1 MGRNNYF
8 IFKQFTVS
16 QEHSAM
22 KVGVDSVLL
31 GAWTNPRK
39 EDPVLD
45 VGTGTGLLALMMAQ
59 KTNAMITAV
68 EIDEMA
74 AAEAIRNVRNS
85 PWPDR
90 INIVHSSF
98 QEFAAAASREYGL
111 IVSNPPYFINSSRPE
126 DLRRKKARHNDDLPF
141 SDLLMGCAKLLTNKG
156 LLTVILPSDIAEGFI
171 ESAGQS
177 GLYLTRTTWVRHSQ
191 KKPYHRR
198 LMEFSPAWRETE
210 ESFLTIMDGNDFTKD
225 YQSLTADFYLAF

>member
-31 GAWTNPRK
+31 GAWTNPRN
-39 EDPVLD
+39 EEPVLD

-74 AAEAIRNVRNS
+74 AAEAAQNVRLS

-90 INIVHSSF
+90 IRVVHSSF
-98 QEFAAAASREYGL
+98 QEFAASATRQFGL
-111 IVSNPPYFINSSRPE
+111 IVSNPPYFINSSHPE
-126 DLRRKKARHNDDLPF
+126 DIRRKKARHNDDLPF
-141 SDLLMGCAKLLTNKG
+141 NDLLKGCAKLLTGTGSFN
-156 LLTVILPSDIAEGFI
+156 VILPADIAERFV
-171 ESAGQS
+171 EMALKT
-177 GLYLTRTTWVRHSQ
+177 GLYLTRSTWVKHSQ
-191 KKPYHRR
+191 EKPYHRR
-198 LMEFSPAWRETE
+198 LMEFSLTPTETI
-210 ESFLTIMDGNDFTKD
+210 ESFLVIMTGNEFTED
-225 YQSLTADFYLAF
+225 YKLLTADYYLAF